1 MKIRLL
7 SLIRVHLRSGSEV
20 DHDKKGDFISLL
32 YFSRWAVVIKKKK
45 RERERERGGGEDVE
59 ELGNTS
65 TTQIS

>member
-32 YFSRWAVVIKKKK
+32 YFSRWAVVIKKE
-45 RERERERGGGEDVE
+45 RERERERGGDVE
-59 ELGNTS
+59 ELGSTS